1 MSEVVALP
9 SAGELAGYVHRALC
23 DRDGLD
29 PAQAP
34 LFRTPL
40 VKGGRACGVI
50 FHVEG
55 PRRLR
60 ASAVWAAD
68 AGRVIFYDSAGT
80 RFREARLSESPD
92 ITEFRARDAEPE
104 PRRRAA

>member
-9 SAGELAGYVHRALC
+9 SAEELAGYVHRALC
-23 DRDGLD
+23 GRDGLD
-29 PAQAP
+29 PEQAP
-34 LFRTPL
+34 LFQTPL
-40 VKGGRACGVI
+40 VKGGRACGVV

-92 ITEFRARDAEPE
+92 IAECGMRNAESRPS
-104 PRRRAA
+104 RIAA

>member
-1 MSEVVALP
+1 MAEVLALP
-9 SAGELAGYVHRALC
+9 SAEELAGYVHRTLC
-23 DRDGLD
+23 DRDALD
-29 PAQAP
+29 PGQAP

-40 VKGGRACGVI
+40 VKAGRACGVV

-80 RFREARLSESPD
+80 RFREVRLSEGPD
-92 ITEFRARDAEPE
+92 TEERQGRG
-104 PRRRAA
+104 

>member
-9 SAGELAGYVHRALC
+9 SAEELAGFVHRALC
-23 DRDGLD
+23 DRDALD

-60 ASAVWAAD
+60 TSAVWAAD
-68 AGRVIFYDSAGT
+68 AGRVIFYDTTGA
-80 RFREARLSESPD
+80 RFREVRLSESPD
-92 ITEFRARDAEPE
+92 IAEFRQPAAEPE
-104 PRRRAA
+104 PHQRAA